1 MSALSPGGERRLLQ
15 SFVAVA
21 ALVPVLS
28 GLWGVMLGLDTF
40 GAHAR
45 LSLTGDSHVRYLSGL
60 ILAIGLA
67 YWSAVPR
74 IEMQGAKFRLLT
86 SLVLIGGC
94 ARLIGLAHF
103 GAPTRGVIGALAMEL
118 IVTPSLALWRE
129 RLERRLRQAQITS
142 SVLSSVSP

>member
-1 MSALSPGGERRLLQ
+1 MHALSLDGERRLLQ
-15 SFVAVA
+15 GFVAAA
-21 ALVPVLS
+21 ALVPVSS

-94 ARLIGLAHF
+94 ARLVGFVHF
-103 GAPTRGVIGALAMEL
+103 GAPTRGVIGALVMEL

-129 RLERRLRQAQITS
+129 RLERRLR
-142 SVLSSVSP
+142 